1 MPFVLTIMPCVLI
14 QQFLSMLDAPG
25 NPESGAAAFGSS
37 APATG
42 GAVQAAG
49 GSGSFGAAPSS
60 SSSSPGLGA
69 ASSSSPGLE
78 DAEGIL
84 NDICREYYAE
94 GADAAARGLLFRM
107 VCGLLRLMLPASA
120 DSSRAELHALLS
132 RLRLVASS
140 RTLRQLERECCRALF
155 STVPALPSA
164 PARTTAPLP
173 ASVAHDGGVAFG
185 QPAHQLLHTPAPAR
199 ASARV
204 SPDHPPSAHILKKY
218 SL

>member
-1 MPFVLTIMPCVLI
+1 M

-25 NPESGAAAFGSS
+25 NPGSSQTQIQQSQISPTEAASAAA
-37 APATG
+37 
-42 GAVQAAG
+42 AA
-49 GSGSFGAAPSS
+49 A
-60 SSSSPGLGA
+60 
-69 ASSSSPGLE
+69 SSPGLE

-173 ASVAHDGGVAFG
+173 ASVAHGGGVALG